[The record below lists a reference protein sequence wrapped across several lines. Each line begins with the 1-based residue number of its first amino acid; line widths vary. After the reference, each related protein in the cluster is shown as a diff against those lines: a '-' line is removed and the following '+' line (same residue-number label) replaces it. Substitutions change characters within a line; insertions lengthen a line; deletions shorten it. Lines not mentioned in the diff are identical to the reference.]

1 MKKIVYFLL
10 ILLLFPTIVFAGGNS
25 DDNAEKTCGSW
36 SSQGESTC
44 VTKSYQG
51 YKCEWDGTKKGGS
64 RCFKSNNL
72 TEEVKSEIKSCKE
85 IKESQ
90 TCQSSKVN
98 GNECI
103 WRQGACYAATDDG
116 TDDTIIADDQTD
128 RDNIEEQKK
137 EEEKQHV
144 LPEISLGKVTCED
157 IFKDGNDYNST
168 HKLLAST
175 LRFMQYLGII
185 LATVL
190 SVVDFMKVVP
200 TNDKDALNKAAKKAV
215 TRLVIAIVIFF
226 VPVILNFILGLVGFN
241 NPTCS
246 LL

>member
-10 ILLLFPTIVFAGGNS
+10 ILLLFPTIVFA
-25 DDNAEKTCGSW
+25 DEITCNRW
-36 SSQGESTC
+36 TSQGKATC
-44 VTKSYQG
+44 ETKSYQG
-51 YKCEWDGTKKGGS
+51 YKCEWDGSKKGGS

-103 WRQGACYAATDDG
+103 WRQGACYAATNDG

-137 EEEKQHV
+137 EEKKQYV
-144 LPEISLGKVTCED
+144 LPEISLGKISCED

-175 LRFMQYLGII
+175 FNSFINSSPSIYSPEMALLFS
-185 LATVL
+185 A
-190 SVVDFMKVVP
+190 VVC
-200 TNDKDALNKAAKKAV
+200 
-215 TRLVIAIVIFF
+215 I
-226 VPVILNFILGLVGFN
+226 
-241 NPTCS
+241 
-246 LL
+246 